1 MISGMTLHPG
11 VEYTRE
17 IMRQE
22 YLTLASLDCRPK
34 MNRGETNLTAHLVLK
49 CDSYEHVL
57 CTLQQGIVHQQILNF
72 VLYERESLTLTVEGT
87 GIIHVTGYSMEHPV
101 LSDGMTGGTETTLM
115 REVYDGI
122 QDGGNH
128 SSNHSSDG
136 DQSTIVDEDSVSE
149 IKCESQYR
157 CDQESAETEEAF
169 CQQFNDECNQ
179 TDGVTVDAIYKNDIG
194 SEPVETSDMNMD
206 TKHNTESIT
215 KDTVYTYNIVQDPYN
230 CLPNVKAELEQETD
244 QNINSRNALLTN
256 EETVGAIA
264 SYESISSV
272 TESLTNVMDSKDHR
286 QTIGENTLSSDNVSQ
301 GTGIC
306 TSHVNTDTEEGS
318 DQHLNSSKALLT
330 SNETESAFDSNEST
344 YAPME
349 SSTLELDRNNHRQSS
364 VDEVEGALMV
374 WTFSDEKVLAS
385 NGGNIVQ
392 ETICYLKKEEAQT
405 SCELFERNV
414 GNEVNLEAIESR
426 NVQLDTSLHQAHS
439 KPKCP
444 VLLKR
449 IDQSDYHH
457 PDSHLGERS
466 FNCQICG
473 EIFSEKDL
481 LAIHQQNH
489 TMKQVFTN
497 QSSVKVLNGQ
507 STFKCQLCMKDFN
520 TRNDLKK
527 HGSIHV
533 SKKTFKGNKCRKKFN
548 HKVHL
553 KVHERIH
560 TGQKTS
566 KSNHYLKRFNCRTV
580 GKVHEENHVEGK
592 IFTCE
597 YCKKEFCQKAELK
610 QHQKI
615 HTTDKPFTCENC
627 GKQFINKGNLKQH
640 ERTHTGERPFSCNH
654 CDRKFSQK
662 AALINHEKL
671 HTGERPYSCKHCDR
685 KFIQKKNL
693 RLHERIHTGERP
705 FSCKHCDMKFSQK
718 KTLKQHERTH
728 TGERPFSCKHCD
740 RKFSQKATQMRH
752 ERIHTGERPF
762 SCKYCGRKFSQKASQ
777 MRHERIHTGESPYS
791 CKHCDRKFSR
801 KESLKQHERI
811 HIGERPFSCKHC
823 ERKFSQ
829 KATQMRHERI
839 HSGESPYSF

>member
-1 MISGMTLHPG
+1 MWLPSAERKKFIVFGG
-11 VEYTRE
+11 
-17 IMRQE
+17 
-22 YLTLASLDCRPK
+22 
-34 MNRGETNLTAHLVLK
+34 GETNLKAHLVLK
-49 CDSYEHVL
+49 CDGYEHVL

-72 VLYERESLTLTVEGT
+72 VLHERENLTLTVEGT
-87 GIIHVTGYSMEHPV
+87 VRLVKRLLSAGSLTVPCQNWCPPMFYLLANVV
-101 LSDGMTGGTETTLM
+101 LSMQRLVFLTWWQLQQIFEGAQINVGQ
-115 REVYDGI
+115 Y
-122 QDGGNH
+122 
-128 SSNHSSDG
+128 
-136 DQSTIVDEDSVSE
+136 EDLVSK

-169 CQQFNDECNQ
+169 YQQLNDEYNQ
-179 TDGVTVDAIYKNDIG
+179 TDGVTVSAIYKNDIG
-194 SEPVETSDMNMD
+194 SEPVETSNMNMD

-215 KDTVYTYNIVQDPYN
+215 KDTVYTDNIVQDPYN

-264 SYESISSV
+264 SYESISTV
-272 TESLTNVMDSKDHR
+272 TESLTNVMDSEDHR

-306 TSHVNTDTEEGS
+306 TSHVNTDTEQGS
-318 DQHLNSSKALLT
+318 DQHSKALLT
-330 SNETESAFDSNEST
+330 SNETESAFDFIEST

-364 VDEVEGALMV
+364 VDEVEGEFMV

-385 NGGNIVQ
+385 NDGNIVQ
-392 ETICYLKKEEAQT
+392 ETICYLKKEKAQT

-414 GNEVNLEAIESR
+414 GNEVNLEAVESR

-548 HKVHL
+548 HMVHL

-566 KSNHYLKRFNCRTV
+566 KSNHYLKRFSCRTV

-592 IFTCE
+592 IFMCE

-823 ERKFSQ
+823 ERRFSQ
-829 KATQMRHERI
+829 KATQMRHERN